1 MSSSGVKEREGTA
14 EPTKGMARQSA
25 AARALTEEEEE
36 EEEEKE
42 EEGEDD
48 ELLFPGGAGH
58 AASGEGE
65 PRKR

>member
-36 EEEEKE
+36 EEKE